1 MTARRDDI
9 IDSVALPVAR
19 NDLREKPAGARAVV
33 FVGLC
38 ALLIFGPLALGGVE
52 DWSIAL
58 IEIGA
63 AILLCIW
70 VVTETFGGE
79 VNVEWNPL
87 FAPMLALGA
96 VGAAQLLSGH
106 TAYPSDTASELW
118 LYGAYGFIAFLAVQL
133 LWNSLLVRFARIMAI
148 FGGAYALFAV
158 LQEFTAGGKMYW
170 TGAALNW
177 NSYGSYV
184 NHNHYA
190 GLIELLIPFPLV
202 LALRGFRR
210 VGAGIWLLRLLAGV
224 LMAASVVL
232 SQSRGGM
239 FALGAELLFLAI
251 VWVRQF
257 SLRKAAAGGVALAAV
272 TAMLLAWIAPEQ
284 VVSRLTDTHDPARLL
299 ILRDSVRMFL
309 AHPIVGSGFGT
320 FANAFPHYR
329 VFFDGFFVNHAH
341 NDYVELALDTG
352 IVGLGIAIWF
362 VVVLYREGFRN
373 VRRARMSELALI
385 STAALTGCTGLLVH
399 SFLDFNLHVPA
410 NAALFFVLCAAAT
423 AKNGQQRSES
433 AEGEARKLLGSEYAA
448 GKLSRGR

>member
-1 MTARRDDI
+1 MIARHDDI
-9 IDSVALPVAR
+9 IDSVALPATK
-19 NDLREKPAGARAVV
+19 NDLRETPAGGRAVV

-58 IEIGA
+58 IEITA

-96 VGAAQLLSGH
+96 VGAAQMLSGH
-106 TAYPSDTASELW
+106 TAYRSDTASELW

-210 VGAGIWLLRLLAGV
+210 VGAGVWLLRLVAAV

-309 AHPIVGSGFGT
+309 AHPIVGGGFGT

-362 VVVLYREGFRN
+362 VVILYREGFRN
-373 VRRARMSELALI
+373 VRRARMSEPALI

-423 AKNGQQRSES
+423 AKNSQQRSEPP
-433 AEGEARKLLGSEYAA
+433 EGEARRLSGSEGAA
-448 GKLSRGR
+448 GKLSRRR

>member
-1 MTARRDDI
+1 
-9 IDSVALPVAR
+9 
-19 NDLREKPAGARAVV
+19 VV

-58 IEIGA
+58 LEISA

-70 VVTETFGGE
+70 MMTEIARGE
-79 VNVEWNPL
+79 LNIEWNPL
-87 FAPMLALGA
+87 FAPMLALGV
-96 VGAAQLLSGH
+96 VGAAQMLSGH
-106 TAYPSDTASELW
+106 TAYRSDTASELW
-118 LYGAYGFIAFLAVQL
+118 LYGAYGLVAFLAVQV
-133 LWNSLLVRFARIMAI
+133 LWNSLLVRFARIMAV
-148 FGGAYALFAV
+148 FGGAYALFAI
-158 LQEFTAGGKMYW
+158 LQEFTAGGRMYW
-170 TGAALNW
+170 TGAAFNW
-177 NSYGSYV
+177 NSYGSYI

-210 VGAGIWLLRLLAGV
+210 VGAGVWLLRLVAAV

-239 FALGAELLFLAI
+239 FALGVELLFLAV

-257 SLRKAAAGGVALAAV
+257 SLRKASAGGLALAAV
-272 TAMLLAWIAPEQ
+272 TAVLLARIAPEQ
-284 VVSRLTDTHDPARLL
+284 AVSRITDSHDPARLL

-352 IVGLGIAIWF
+352 IVGVGIAIWF
-362 VVVLYREGFRN
+362 LVVLYREGFRN
-373 VRRARMSELALI
+373 VRGARVSEPALI
-385 STAALTGCTGLLVH
+385 STAALTGCTGLLAH

-410 NAALFFVLCAAAT
+410 NAVLFFVLCAAAT
-423 AKNGQQRSES
+423 AQNSQRRSEFSDGETRKSSDS
-433 AEGEARKLLGSEYAA
+433 AYAGERYRVKDRS
-448 GKLSRGR
+448 SQD

>member
-9 IDSVALPVAR
+9 IDAVSSPVTSD
-19 NDLREKPAGARAVV
+19 DLRAGSSGVRTVV

-58 IEIGA
+58 IEMSA

-70 VVTETFGGE
+70 LVAEIARGE
-79 VNVEWNPL
+79 MNVEWNPL
-87 FAPMLALGA
+87 FAPMLAMGA
-96 VGAAQLLSGH
+96 VGVAQLVSGH
-106 TAYPSDTASELW
+106 TAYRNDTVSELW
-118 LYGAYGFIAFLAVQL
+118 LYGAYGLVALLAVQVL
-133 LWNSLLVRFARIMAI
+133 SNSLLVRFARIMAI

-158 LQEFTAGGKMYW
+158 LQEFTAGGRMYW
-170 TGAALNW
+170 TGAAFNW
-177 NSYGSYV
+177 NSYGSYI

-210 VGAGIWLLRLLAGV
+210 AGAGIWLLRLVAAV

-239 FALGAELLFLAI
+239 FALGVELLFLAV

-257 SLRKAAAGGVALAAV
+257 SLRKAAAGAVALAAV
-272 TAMLLAWIAPEQ
+272 TAMLLARIAPEQ
-284 VVSRLTDTHDPARLL
+284 AVSRITDSHDPARLL
-299 ILRDSVRMFL
+299 IWRDSVRMFL
-309 AHPIVGSGFGT
+309 AHPIAGSGLGT

-341 NDYVELALDTG
+341 NDYAELALDTG

-362 VVVLYREGFRN
+362 LVVLYREGFRN
-373 VRRARMSELALI
+373 VRRARMSEPALI
-385 STAALTGCTGLLVH
+385 STAALTGCTGLLAH
-399 SFLDFNLHVPA
+399 SFLDFNLNVPA
-410 NAALFFVLCAAAT
+410 NAVLFFVLCAAAT
-423 AKNGQQRSES
+423 AKSSQQRSGFSDDETRRS
-433 AEGEARKLLGSEYAA
+433 SDSEYAA
-448 GKLSRGR
+448 GKLSRER

>member
-1 MTARRDDI
+1 
-9 IDSVALPVAR
+9 
-19 NDLREKPAGARAVV
+19 V
-33 FVGLC
+33 FAGLC
-38 ALLIFGPLALGGVE
+38 ALLLFGPLALGGVE
-52 DWSIAL
+52 GWSIAIFEL
-58 IEIGA
+58 SA
-63 AILLCIW
+63 AILLCHW
-70 VVTETFGGE
+70 AVTEIVGGE

-96 VGAAQLLSGH
+96 VGVAQMLSGH
-106 TAYPSDTASELW
+106 TADRSDTASELW
-118 LYGAYGFIAFLAVQL
+118 LYAAYGFVAFLAVQL
-133 LWNSLLVRFARIMAI
+133 LWNSLLVRFAKIMAV
-148 FGGAYALFAV
+148 FGGVYALFAV

-190 GLIELLIPFPLV
+190 GLMELLIAFPLV

-210 VGAGIWLLRLLAGV
+210 GGAGMWLVRLVAAV

-239 FALGAELLFLAI
+239 FALGVELLFLAI
-251 VWVRQF
+251 VWMRQF
-257 SLRKAAAGGVALAAV
+257 SLRKAAAGSVALAAV
-272 TAMLLAWIAPEQ
+272 TALLLAWIAPEQ

-299 ILRDSVRMFL
+299 ILHDSVRMFL
-309 AHPIVGSGFGT
+309 AHPIAGSGLGT

-341 NDYVELALDTG
+341 NDYAELALDTG
-352 IVGLGIAIWF
+352 VVGLAMAIWF
-362 VVVLYREGFRN
+362 LVVLYRQGFRN
-373 VRRARMSELALI
+373 VRRARVSEPALI
-385 STAALTGCTGLLVH
+385 STAALAGCTGLLAH

-423 AKNGQQRSES
+423 AKNQQRSGES
-433 AEGEARKLLGSEYAA
+433 EREPQTSSSGFAVGKPLRAR
-448 GKLSRGR
+448 